1 MENTLFIDAHAHL
14 FEEKINKNLIDLS
27 GVVGVI
33 VSAYKRDNLRTV
45 LDFCATNSKYFCT
58 LGIHP
63 EFANEYDLSVQNM
76 IELEAKNIVAIGE
89 IGLDITYSMP
99 YATQIS
105 VLLAQLDLAE
115 RLDLPIVVHL
125 RKKQDFVTFFD
136 YLKGRKLRGMLH
148 CFNGDNEDLARA
160 LDLGL
165 YISFAGNITYKG
177 NENLRKIAKNVPF
190 SRLLIETDCPS
201 MLPAQFRR
209 QGVNLPQNVQFVAER
224 LADIFGVDILQ
235 IANVTKENAK
245 NLFNLQ
251 MEQK

>member
-1 MENTLFIDAHAHL
+1 MENALFIDAHAHL
-14 FEEKINKNLIDLS
+14 FEEKIDKNLIDLS
-27 GVVGVI
+27 SMEAVI
-33 VSAYKRDNLRTV
+33 ISAYKRENLHTA
-45 LDFCATNSKYFCT
+45 LDFCATNSKYFCA

-105 VLLAQLDLAE
+105 ALLAQLDLAE
-115 RLDLPIVVHL
+115 KLNLPIVVHL

-136 YLKGRKLRGMLH
+136 CTKERNLRGMLH

-177 NENLRKIAKNVPF
+177 NENLRKLAKNVPF
-190 SRLLIETDCPS
+190 SRLLIESDCPS
-201 MLPAQFRR
+201 MLPAQFMRK
-209 QGVNLPQNVQFVAER
+209 GVNLPQNVQFVAEK
-224 LADIFGVDILQ
+224 LADIFGVDTSK

-245 NLFNLQ
+245 KLFNLQ